1 MTAHQIVTYGLLG
14 AGAVLA
20 ALETIVRA
28 STRYQWAA
36 DLAYRLR
43 LIPEDDRT
51 VEL

>member
-1 MTAHQIVTYGLLG
+1 MSALGAAWFGLLG
-14 AGAVLA
+14 AAAVLA

-36 DLAYRLR
+36 DLAYRFW